1 LNHNKPTPEVVP
13 SLLSADFARLKEH
26 IRLVEKAGARR
37 LHLDIM
43 DGHFVPNITIG
54 PLVVEAIRRVTNLHL
69 ETHLMIERPERFI
82 QRFVEAGSNTVILH
96 VESARDLHN
105 DLRKIKELGVKAGV
119 VLNPPTSFEEV
130 EPYLDEIDHL
140 LFMTVHPG
148 FGGQRM
154 IPEALDKVRRAQP
167 WQARYGFLIEVDGG
181 INQETITI
189 AAAAGADLLVA
200 GNAVFGSGRPGHA
213 FRSLTWQIK

>member
-1 LNHNKPTPEVVP
+1 LNHKKPIPEVVP
-13 SLLSADFARLKEH
+13 SLLSADFARLKDN

-69 ETHLMIERPERFI
+69 ETHLMIEKPERFI
-82 QRFVEAGSNTVILH
+82 KQFIEAGSNTVILH
-96 VESARDLHN
+96 VESAQNLRN
-105 DLRKIKELGVKAGV
+105 DLSEVRELGAKAGL
-119 VLNPPTSFEEV
+119 VLNPPTSFDAV

-140 LFMTVHPG
+140 LIMTVNPG
-148 FGGQRM
+148 FGGQQI
-154 IPEALDKVRRAQP
+154 IPETLEKVRRAQT

-181 INQETITI
+181 INRETITE

-200 GNAVFGSGRPGHA
+200 GYAIFGSGRPGHA

>member
-1 LNHNKPTPEVVP
+1 MNHKKPIPEVVP
-13 SLLSADFARLKEH
+13 SLLSADFARLKDN

-69 ETHLMIERPERFI
+69 ETHLMIEKPERFI
-82 QRFVEAGSNTVILH
+82 KQFIEAGSNTVILH
-96 VESARDLHN
+96 VESAQNLRN
-105 DLRKIKELGVKAGV
+105 DLSEVRELGAKAGL
-119 VLNPPTSFEEV
+119 VLNPPTSFDAV

-140 LFMTVHPG
+140 LIMTVNPG
-148 FGGQRM
+148 FGGQQI
-154 IPEALDKVRRAQP
+154 IPETLEKVRRAQT

-181 INQETITI
+181 INRETITE

-200 GNAVFGSGRPGHA
+200 GYAIFGSGRPGHA